1 MINGPLR
8 CSILDRERPPV
19 DWDEKDM
26 QNGTLDRRVR
36 RTQNLL
42 KQHLIGLLLQKGLE
56 EITVTELVSLADINR
71 GTFYL
76 HYRDIRDLYNQIE
89 AGIVE
94 DFNAILRRSTYP
106 ERGRT
111 LAVMEEALRFL
122 KQNTDACI
130 AILRTDGSVFLFK
143 MLEYGRPKTPKEWQL
158 LLGEGAQIDRE
169 YFYAFIATGCVGLL
183 RVWLENG
190 MRESPEEMA
199 RLAWRLIESCA
210 GR

>member
-1 MINGPLR
+1 MEIGAA
-8 CSILDRERPPV
+8 
-19 DWDEKDM
+19 
-26 QNGTLDRRVR
+26 DRRVR

-42 KQHLIGLLLQKGLE
+42 KQHLISLLLSKDLE

-94 DFNAILRRSTYP
+94 DFNIILRRQTHP

-111 LAVMEEALRFL
+111 LAVMEEALLFL

-130 AILRTDGSVFLFK
+130 AILRTDGVVFLFK

-158 LLGEGAQIDRE
+158 LLGDGVEIDRE
-169 YFYAFIATGCVGLL
+169 YYYAFIATGCVGLL

-190 MRESPEEMA
+190 MREPPEEVA
-199 RLAWRLIESCA
+199 RLAWRIIENCA